1 MGCLAKGFNGSQKRD
16 RPLSVWHLTRS
27 QKSEAVVVV
36 VVVLVVVVVV
46 LLVVVVVVV
55 VVVMPASGC

>member
-1 MGCLAKGFNGSQKRD
+1 MGCLGKGFNASQKRD

-36 VVVLVVVVVV
+36 VVV
-46 LLVVVVVVV
+46 